1 MHIITPHYTFYSLLI
16 TFSVFGILLFANLKE
31 VSWPFR
37 KVSRTSWIMLLLI
50 LVVVFYLYLSS
61 GYCAS
66 HDRMLWEYA
75 FSADGMLRGHV
86 DLMHPKGYSFILLML
101 FSVFGENCSGILI
114 LSALI
119 PSLTTIVVF
128 LITYYI
134 FRREEAA
141 VLDFLGKISFFLSII
156 LSLSSSNFPPMSPLI
171 PLMGGINISSP
182 SVRLPS

>member
-1 MHIITPHYTFYSLLI
+1 
-16 TFSVFGILLFANLKE
+16 
-31 VSWPFR
+31 
-37 KVSRTSWIMLLLI
+37 
-50 LVVVFYLYLSS
+50 
-61 GYCAS
+61 
-66 HDRMLWEYA
+66 MLWEYA